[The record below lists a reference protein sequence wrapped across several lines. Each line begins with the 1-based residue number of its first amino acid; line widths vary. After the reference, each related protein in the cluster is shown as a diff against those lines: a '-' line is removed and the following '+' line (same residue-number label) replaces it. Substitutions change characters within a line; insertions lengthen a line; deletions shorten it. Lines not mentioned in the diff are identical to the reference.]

1 MSAPHDL
8 SRIRHDLRT
17 PLNHLLG
24 YCELLLEDDV
34 LPPAFRPDLERIR
47 AGGRQLLDALNEY
60 LDADRLRAGT
70 LDLGRLQHDLR
81 TPVNHI
87 RGYGEMLEEL
97 ALELGAEA
105 YVDDLRRIQQ
115 AAATWLRLMEER
127 LLPLAGSPAAAERPA
142 NPASGPAI
150 AFTAPRPDRS
160 VEGRARVMVVDD
172 DPSNRDILARYLSRD
187 GHEVVSE
194 VDGVGALERL
204 QAGDHGFDVLLLDLL
219 MPRLNGYEMLL
230 RLKADPA
237 LRDLP
242 VLIISGLD
250 LEDGIARCIEAG
262 ADDYLTKPFNA
273 VLLRARLAS
282 CLEKKRL
289 RDHERALAEGLRA
302 EQERSEQL
310 LLNVLPAAIAARLK
324 RGETNLVDATAAASV
339 LFVDLVG
346 FTQLAATLPAPVT
359 VQLLDEI
366 FCGFDELADRHG
378 VTKIKTIGDA
388 WMAVSGVPEARDD
401 HASAAADLALG
412 LVSFFEDFS
421 RRTAHA
427 VEIRVGIHCGPV
439 VAGIIGRH
447 RFSYDLWGDT
457 VNTASRM
464 ESHGTPG
471 RIQVTEA
478 FRDALGDAFR
488 LEERG
493 PLAIKGKGEMTTWF
507 LLGRR

>member
-1 MSAPHDL
+1 MSVPHDL

-24 YCELLLEDDV
+24 YCELLLEDEA
-34 LPPAFRPDLERIR
+34 LPTAFRPDLERIR
-47 AGGRQLLDALNEY
+47 TGGRQLLDALNEY
-60 LDADRLRAGT
+60 LDVRRLQAGP
-70 LDLGRLQHDLR
+70 LDLNRLQHDLR

-97 ALELGAEA
+97 ALEMQAEA

-127 LLPLAGSPAAAERPA
+127 LMPLGEALTSEGRPA
-142 NPASGPAI
+142 PLVGGPAI
-150 AFTAPRPDRS
+150 AFAAPRPS
-160 VEGRARVMVVDD
+160 SAAQGGGRVLVVDD
-172 DPSNRDILARYLSRD
+172 DPSNRDILSRYLSRD
-187 GHEVVSE
+187 GYEVVTE
-194 VDGVGALERL
+194 VDGLRALARL
-204 QAGDHGFDVLLLDLL
+204 QAGGHGFDLVLLDLL
-219 MPRLNGYEMLL
+219 MPGLNGYEMLL
-230 RLKADPA
+230 RLKSDPA

-250 LEDGIARCIEAG
+250 LENGIARCIEAG

-289 RDHERALAEGLRA
+289 RDHERTLAEGLRR

-346 FTQLAATLPAPVT
+346 FTQLAATLPASAT

-388 WMAVSGVPEARDD
+388 WMAVSGVPEARED
-401 HASAAADLALG
+401 HATAAADLALG
-412 LVSFFEDFS
+412 LVAFFEDFS
-421 RRTAHA
+421 RRTEHT
-427 VEIRVGIHCGPV
+427 VQVRVGIHCGPV
-439 VAGIIGRH
+439 VAGVIGRH

-471 RIQVTEA
+471 QIQVSQA
-478 FRDALGDAFR
+478 FRDQLGDAFV

-493 PLAIKGKGEMTTWF
+493 SLSVKGKGEMTTWF
-507 LLGRR
+507 LRSRR